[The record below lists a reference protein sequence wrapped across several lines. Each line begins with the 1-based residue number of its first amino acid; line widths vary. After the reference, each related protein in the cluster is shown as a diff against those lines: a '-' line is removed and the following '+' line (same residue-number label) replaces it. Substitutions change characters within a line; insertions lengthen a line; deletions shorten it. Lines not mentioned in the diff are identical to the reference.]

1 MPVVNP
7 EGVLRARV
15 DQPSIAAPG
24 YTLGNRILPLV
35 LYCCKGRGI
44 FACEGGAHA
53 QEHHLGI
60 SDQWQDASE
69 QALELRT
76 VNVDAVLGWH
86 PVFAAARR
94 VLMMPQKTETRQ

>member
-24 YTLGNRILPLV
+24 YTLGNRILPL
-35 LYCCKGRGI
+35 YCTVAKVEGYSLVKEGRMPRST
-44 FACEGGAHA
+44 
-53 QEHHLGI
+53 I
-60 SDQWQDASE
+60 SDQWQDTSE

-86 PVFAAARR
+86 PFFAAARR